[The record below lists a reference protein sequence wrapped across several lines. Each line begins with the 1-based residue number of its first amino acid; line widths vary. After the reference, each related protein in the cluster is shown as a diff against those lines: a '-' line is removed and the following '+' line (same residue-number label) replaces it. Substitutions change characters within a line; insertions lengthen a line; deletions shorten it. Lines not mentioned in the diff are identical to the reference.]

1 MNNRLFRFCYAG
13 YLAALIVALTTTV
26 WLLTE
31 FFVDGTLSY
40 WLLGWVVLLL
50 LLVVYPLGRSKP
62 KTPSQAL
69 RAMEESLRA
78 TVLVDLVL
86 LACTVSLVWILWPE
100 LWLYLFVGFV
110 LVRAIRADLKCKYAR
125 LLRALQEVSP
135 S

>member
-1 MNNRLFRFCYAG
+1 MNNRFCYAG

-26 WLLTE
+26 RLLTE
-31 FFVDGTLSY
+31 FFIDGTLSY
-40 WLLGWVVLLL
+40 WLLGWVALLL

-62 KTPSQAL
+62 KTMSQAVL
-69 RAMEESLRA
+69 HREEALRA
-78 TVLVDLVL
+78 TVLVDLAL
-86 LACTVSLVWILWPE
+86 LACTVSLVWIFWPE

-110 LVRAIRADLKCKYAR
+110 LVRAIRADLKRKYAR

>member
-13 YLAALIVALTTTV
+13 YLATLIVALTTTV
-26 WLLTE
+26 RLLTE
-31 FFVDGTLSY
+31 FFIDGALSY
-40 WLLGWVVLLL
+40 WLLGWVALLL

-62 KTPSQAL
+62 KTTTQAVL
-69 RAMEESLRA
+69 HREEALRA
-78 TVLVDLVL
+78 TVLVDLAL
-86 LACTVSLVWILWPE
+86 LACTVSLVWIFWPE

-110 LVRAIRADLKCKYAR
+110 LVRAIRADLKRKYAR